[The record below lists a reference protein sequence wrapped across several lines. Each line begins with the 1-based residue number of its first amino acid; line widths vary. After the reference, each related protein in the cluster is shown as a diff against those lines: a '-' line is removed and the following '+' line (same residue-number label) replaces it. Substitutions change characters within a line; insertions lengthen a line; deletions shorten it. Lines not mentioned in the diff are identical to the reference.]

1 MNLESAQSGASG
13 PPRAPRKPRA
23 FRKPVT
29 VRTGGAAGTAG
40 AVRFARAC
48 AFGCLVA
55 LAGAACSGNAS
66 APSKPAKSA
75 ASAEQAAAAQVA
87 QEEREAAARMAAE
100 QDALAK
106 QAEEEEAKRAQAIE
120 KAKLPAEFGTPS
132 VLAEAGA
139 PAPGPDG
146 AASVGAASAGAPP
159 AGAPGEAADEVAA
172 AAAPKV
178 TAIAPVLVPEKLPPP
193 QAAGAKPYDE
203 VYPQIADRVVRIG
216 IVSGS
221 SQAASAQNLARML
234 SGEDRKYMEETLG
247 LGVQIAYVSETG
259 RPEVPRTR
267 VRYRPQFLK
276 AAVHIA
282 ALLPEP
288 QLLGAMSDAEAA
300 SHGVDVLVQIGT
312 ELR

>member
-1 MNLESAQSGASG
+1 MPG
-13 PPRAPRKPRA
+13 PI
-23 FRKPVT
+23 
-29 VRTGGAAGTAG
+29 RTGG

-66 APSKPAKSA
+66 APSKPSKSA

-120 KAKLPAEFGTPS
+120 KAKLPTEFGTPS

-146 AASVGAASAGAPP
+146 AASVGAASAGAASAGAPP

-203 VYPQIADRVVRIG
+203 AFPPIADRVVRIG